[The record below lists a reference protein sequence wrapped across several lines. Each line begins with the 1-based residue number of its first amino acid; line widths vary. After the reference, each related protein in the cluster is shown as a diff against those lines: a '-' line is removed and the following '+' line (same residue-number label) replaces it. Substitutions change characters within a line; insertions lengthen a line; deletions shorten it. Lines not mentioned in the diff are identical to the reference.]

1 MQRLDYGFISL
12 DDSAYITKNSN
23 IKAGL
28 TGESIAWAFSTS
40 YSSNWHPVTWLSH
53 MLDIELYGL
62 NPRGHHRTN
71 ILFHIANTLLLFCVL
86 LRMTGARWRS
96 GFVAVLFAVHPL
108 NIESVAWVSERKNV
122 LSTLFW
128 FLTVWAYI
136 SYAKKKR
143 IKNYLLVV
151 LFLVL
156 GLMSKPMLVT
166 LPFVLLLLDY
176 WPLKRFA
183 GELPTLKETRQLGLE
198 KIPLFALAVASSVIT
213 YIVQKNSGAMS
224 SLENVPLDFRLANTL
239 SSYVGYLWKML
250 WPDNLSI
257 FYPYPNSIS
266 ESKTIL
272 CGLALVIL
280 TYLAIDVTR
289 RMPYIAVGWFWYLG
303 TLVPVIGLV
312 QVGAQAMADRYM
324 YIPMIG
330 IFITIAWGLGGLK
343 KNAEQYLFPILTPII
358 ALMLAMATSH
368 QLNYWASSTTLMKRA
383 LQTAKDKNADL
394 SRTHKLLANALIQEQ
409 EFEKAV
415 FHYKESIRLN
425 PNQTA
430 PYNNIGNALAE
441 IGEEEEAISYYQKA
455 VKVGSNPAS
464 AYKNLGNLF
473 VIRKEFGKAII
484 NYKGALKI
492 EPNDSASHINLG
504 NALAE
509 SGEFESAINH
519 YKVAIKL
526 NPDKALTY
534 LNLANVLSLI
544 DNLTEARYYKEIAFK
559 LNPELELFN

>member
-166 LPFVLLLLDY
+166 LPLVLLLLDY

-330 IFITIAWGLGGLK
+330 IFITIAWGLGDLK